1 MHTEHEQ
8 WIMKAGEKD
17 YLKESN
23 GTKANCNTNVMQVLK
38 SRIYISYGHVAVTQD
53 ASLRTTQ
60 LPCLYVL
67 RLGLFPHR
75 LWKDSASCSRLSLKR
90 LCRLFCASLIR
101 YFLLPSSSWAVS
113 GPWLTSISS
122 ASRTF
127 VPLCLPTPALHFV
140 APVFRLIKRIRNPGL
155 TFKLSQNL
163 TFLFIFWPLFW
174 RGDHWFLMKVTTGQF
189 S

>member
-1 MHTEHEQ
+1 M
-8 WIMKAGEKD
+8 
-17 YLKESN
+17 
-23 GTKANCNTNVMQVLK
+23 
-38 SRIYISYGHVAVTQD
+38 AVTQD

-101 YFLLPSSSWAVS
+101 YFLLPFSSWAVS

-122 ASRTF
+122 CFLLARNLFFNLKRT
-127 VPLCLPTPALHFV
+127 
-140 APVFRLIKRIRNPGL
+140 
-155 TFKLSQNL
+155 
-163 TFLFIFWPLFW
+163 TFLQNIVNSGRSGLEPLVECERSPVYHPCNCCSSVFSLRESSGFLLLLLFFSTLFAPW
-174 RGDHWFLMKVTTGQF
+174 RELACLWKSIRSSRRCLALDL

>member
-1 MHTEHEQ
+1 MNRRL
-8 WIMKAGEKD
+8 MKAGEKD

-23 GTKANCNTNVMQVLK
+23 GTKANCNTNVMQVWK
-38 SRIYISYGHVAVTQD
+38 WRIYISYVAVTQD

-75 LWKDSASCSRLSLKR
+75 LWKNSASCSRLSLKR

-122 ASRTF
+122 CFLLARNLFFNLKRT
-127 VPLCLPTPALHFV
+127 
-140 APVFRLIKRIRNPGL
+140 
-155 TFKLSQNL
+155 
-163 TFLFIFWPLFW
+163 TFLQYIVNSGRQVLS
-174 RGDHWFLMKVTTGQF
+174 LL
-189 S
+189 